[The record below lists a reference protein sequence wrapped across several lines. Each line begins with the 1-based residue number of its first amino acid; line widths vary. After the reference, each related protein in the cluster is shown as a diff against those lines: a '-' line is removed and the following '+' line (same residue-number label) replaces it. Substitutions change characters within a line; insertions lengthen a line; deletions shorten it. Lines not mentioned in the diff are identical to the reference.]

1 MPPPLPSR
9 SSSDVDPSHA
19 DTPCPPAHS
28 TRHSTPTAES
38 AVISTHQRE
47 QATPGASTIQ
57 TVVPQ
62 WSPINIHDTQGN
74 IPSPGPSIS
83 KLTYQARAGIKR
95 LTGKELEHYGTS
107 LSSTPQSQVAEEVNK
122 LVTNVSSKP
131 ERAKIMTQEIAD
143 STIPVIWDTVSDE
156 QLWDSHG
163 VKLSEQRKLRH
174 ENQLIEQWG
183 DDWKSVLDPQ
193 GTLFPQQLSEHL
205 LKKLTQ
211 IPKFWTA
218 DQVHQA
224 LRYQVKLR
232 ANIGRRG
239 VRTTLLLMPEDVSQ
253 ATEKLATLS
262 GANDDDVIEITAE
275 EFDATF
281 PLRQRSSTR
290 FGRDIEVAKATTK
303 LAPQHQRVAGSGRQP
318 GRTSKLDKGKGRAV
332 DSLVE
337 DSRDS
342 EENDEEVHAEIPDDE
357 DGSDIQDPNA
367 DQSVLAGDESGR
379 QNEDIQDKE
388 GITEDDQNQEEHD
401 HSPLLSPNSEPE
413 PREIDDADHGIMAA
427 PNPLLDQS
435 LLTSGQL
442 DHHGDTA
449 MMDAGLL
456 AATSTARAAES
467 ESTGSVSVDL
477 EHKVSTLRNVL
488 MSTIPENILLRN
500 SHKPRPP
507 VASEYGTTWRN
518 HLQQLGFSPGVGLL
532 PIAIPGL
539 TTCFPDVLLLQWKR
553 ELDMHHRYA
562 PVNPI
567 LYIAAR
573 TVPPLQFRNVNQEWD
588 LEDVEMYLKQT
599 VIWEALSDND
609 YVPGEAIAV
618 VAGRGSPDRWEQ
630 QVVAALEGV
639 SLGLATGLN
648 RSGPDSSG
656 LVGSALTWQ
665 EVETQPVMICP
676 MQVPLRISQVPQ
688 PKTLRYIDLHYI
700 ASKGKELEF
709 KWLGTHDS
717 VSSLHC
723 NQDIPPCLPSG
734 HAIPGAEGSM
744 ERLPFSVE
752 LRGIWAVGDAIL
764 GLRSWDSPV
773 VLEELGQLDDV
784 GFVEDVLNRIRL
796 RAMECYEKLE
806 EWKSLQESDIIHTS
820 HKDYPFLEL
829 ESLELES
836 YHGKIYDPQTLSI
849 SRFGSEKSFSYC
861 QMISRFRSRKS

>member
-1 MPPPLPSR
+1 MPPPLPSQ

-47 QATPGASTIQ
+47 QATPGPSTIQ

-74 IPSPGPSIS
+74 IPSPGPSIP

-95 LTGKELEHYGTS
+95 LTGKELEHYEPGGRGGQQACNKRFLEAGTRKDYD
-107 LSSTPQSQVAEEVNK
+107 A
-122 LVTNVSSKP
+122 
-131 ERAKIMTQEIAD
+131 
-143 STIPVIWDTVSDE
+143 DTVSDE

-163 VKLSEQRKLRH
+163 GEMTFKKMISYEKHVKPVITKVKLSEQRKLRH

-232 ANIGRRG
+232 ANVGRRG

-281 PLRQRSSTR
+281 PLWQRSSTW
-290 FGRDIEVAKATTK
+290 FGRDIEVVKAATK
-303 LAPQHQRVAGSGRQP
+303 LAPQHQRVAGSRRQP

-357 DGSDIQDPNA
+357 DGSDSQDPNA

-379 QNEDIQDKE
+379 QNEDIQDEE

-442 DHHGDTA
+442 DHDGDTA

-456 AATSTARAAES
+456 AATNAARAAES

-488 MSTIPENILLRN
+488 MSTIPENILLRI
-500 SHKPRPP
+500 SHEPRPP

-518 HLQQLGFSPGVGLL
+518 HLQQLGFSPGVGPL

-539 TTCFPDVLLLQWKR
+539 TTCFPDVLLLEWKR

-562 PVNPI
+562 PANLSNGLLTTCFHSVAQQCLLQDPRLYLQAVHSRPERSHQLVGYPCPA
-567 LYIAAR
+567 LYIAAG
-573 TVPPLQFRNVNQEWD
+573 TVPPPQFRNVNQEWD
-588 LEDVEMYLKQT
+588 LEDAEMYLKQT
-599 VIWEALSDND
+599 VIRVALSDND
-609 YVPGEAIAV
+609 YVLGEAIAV
-618 VAGRGSPDRWEQ
+618 VASRGSPDRWEQ

-648 RSGPDSSG
+648 GSGPDSRG

-676 MQVPLRISQVPQ
+676 MQVPLRISQ
-688 PKTLRYIDLHYI
+688 
-700 ASKGKELEF
+700 
-709 KWLGTHDS
+709 
-717 VSSLHC
+717 
-723 NQDIPPCLPSG
+723 DIPPCLPSS

-773 VLEELGQLDDV
+773 VLEELGQLDDG

-806 EWKSLQESDIIHTS
+806 EWKRLQGWVESDGATAKQRRVTI
-820 HKDYPFLEL
+820 
-829 ESLELES
+829 
-836 YHGKIYDPQTLSI
+836 
-849 SRFGSEKSFSYC
+849 
-861 QMISRFRSRKS
+861 